1 MTSVMDN
8 VMTPA
13 NIKEKEYVYYLRVYV
28 LAALGYSIFE
38 QYNIT
43 FQVKTIVQL
52 FLYCECSTART

>member
-1 MTSVMDN
+1 MTSVMD

-13 NIKEKEYVYYLRVYV
+13 NKKEKEYVYYLHVYA

>member
-13 NIKEKEYVYYLRVYV
+13 NKKGNVYYLHVYA

-43 FQVKTIVQL
+43 FQFKTIVQL
-52 FLYCECSTART
+52 LLYCECSTART